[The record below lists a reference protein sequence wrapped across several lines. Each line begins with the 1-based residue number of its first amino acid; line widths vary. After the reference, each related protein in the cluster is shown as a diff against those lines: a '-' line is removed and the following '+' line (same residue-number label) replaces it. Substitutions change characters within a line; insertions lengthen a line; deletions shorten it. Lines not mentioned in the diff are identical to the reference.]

1 MGFFNNLLDSM
12 GLRDDFD
19 DDYDIEDEEY
29 DEAPKSSGSLFGRKK
44 KEEDDYEE
52 ESFSKTYA
60 TKSAPQREPV
70 ASTSK
75 TTAFKPRSSS
85 SSTYQNVPRS
95 TTKLVPISNSATN
108 DIFIIKPVDDTECW
122 TVIDYL
128 KEGKSV
134 ILNLDGMDITKAQ
147 HIIDIIVGSCYTLEG
162 SIKQI
167 SACVFVAGP
176 SSVDISGDFYQQVV
190 SGGGSF
196 IDLAKR

>member
-1 MGFFNNLLDSM
+1 MGFLNNLLDSM
-12 GLRDDFD
+12 GLRDEDFD
-19 DDYDIEDEEY
+19 DDYDLEEEEY
-29 DEAPKSSGSLFGRKK
+29 DEAPRSGGLFGRKK
-44 KEEDDYEE
+44 REEDEYEE
-52 ESFSKTYA
+52 ESFSKTYS
-60 TKSAPQREPV
+60 TKPAPQPQQSV
-70 ASTSK
+70 APTK
-75 TTAFKPRSSS
+75 TAAFKPRSTS

-95 TTKLVPISNSATN
+95 NTKLVPISNSATN

>member
-1 MGFFNNLLDSM
+1 MGFLNNLLDSM
-12 GLRDDFD
+12 GLNDFD
-19 DDYDIEDEEY
+19 DDYDLEDEEY
-29 DEAPKSSGSLFGRKK
+29 DEAPRSSGGLFGRKK

-52 ESFSKTYA
+52 ESFSKTYS
-60 TKSAPQREPV
+60 TKSSPSPQQNV
-70 ASTSK
+70 SSSK
-75 TTAFKPRSSS
+75 TTAFKSRSSS
-85 SSTYQNVPRS
+85 GSSYQNVPRS
-95 TTKLVPISNSATN
+95 NTKLVPISNSASN

-190 SGGGSF
+190 SGSGSF